1 MILRNAPVR
10 HYRHTMASP
19 ISRFILRRMSTQVTP
34 KTEAAP
40 EAKEW
45 TASQATA
52 TPPKIVSAAR
62 KKQRIVQDGILSLR
76 TNSAHEHKVSAWTT
90 PNKNSNSA
98 TPATPAQQYREWQR
112 IQANTRSLGSKLV
125 KRYIPTELVNNP
137 PGPEDITLELLLA
150 SQTHIGHKT
159 SLWNPANSRYI
170 YGVRQGVHMISL
182 ETTAAHLRRAAR
194 VVEEVAYKAGLILF
208 VGNRKGQMEIVTQ
221 AAEMAGACHLFTKWT
236 PGGITNRDVILKM
249 AGTKVVNHKDAEL
262 PGFENY
268 RGSARPL
275 MPDLVV
281 CLNPLENYTLL
292 YECGLKSIPTIGVI
306 DTNADPSWVTYT
318 IPAND
323 DSLRAMAV
331 VSGVLG
337 RAGQRGYQ
345 RRMADAKKD
354 KSTWQNPPDIVQHM
368 NRERKVAIAER
379 KNVMGQMQ
387 HNLEGFNE
395 EEQKIL
401 REQFYGEEPEVTDS
415 DLIKVMAETASE
427 DVKPTAADSTSDSRL
442 TSIEEELSG
451 LKAAAEAIE
460 AETHSATKPT
470 ESVSASSEQSVIS
483 EVVVEAQ
490 VEAQPTESSPDS
502 RLASIEE
509 QLSNLKVV
517 AEAIEAEAQPATKPA
532 EPEEPI
538 VTHVVVEAQVE
549 SQAEAQVDA
558 QVESQIETQPAE
570 PTSDSRLT
578 SIEEQLSGLKAAA
591 EAIETDIKN
600 GKQ

>member
-1 MILRNAPVR
+1 
-10 HYRHTMASP
+10 
-19 ISRFILRRMSTQVTP
+19 MSTQVTT
-34 KTEAAP
+34 KTEATP
-40 EAKEW
+40 EVKEW
-45 TASQATA
+45 TTSQTASA
-52 TPPKIVSAAR
+52 PPKIVSAAR

-76 TNSAHEHKVSAWTT
+76 TNSAHEHKGSTWTT
-90 PNKNSNSA
+90 PHKNSNSA

-249 AGTKVVNHKDAEL
+249 AGTKVVDHKDVEL

-306 DTNADPSWVTYT
+306 DTNVDPSWVTYT

-331 VSGVLG
+331 VGGVLG

-368 NRERKVAIAER
+368 SREKKVAIAER

-401 REQFYGEEPEVTDS
+401 REQFYGEEPEAADS
-415 DLIKVMAETASE
+415 DLVKVMAEAASV
-427 DVKPTAADSTSDSRL
+427 DVNPTVSGSTSDSRL

-470 ESVSASSEQSVIS
+470 EPAPASSEQPIIS

-490 VEAQPTESSPDS
+490 VEAQPAELSPDS

-509 QLSNLKVV
+509 QLSSLKAV
-517 AEAIEAEAQPATKPA
+517 AEAIEAEAQSATKPTESA
-532 EPEEPI
+532 PASSEEP
-538 VTHVVVEAQVE
+538 VV
-549 SQAEAQVDA
+549 SH
-558 QVESQIETQPAE
+558 
-570 PTSDSRLT
+570 
-578 SIEEQLSGLKAAA
+578 
-591 EAIETDIKN
+591 
-600 GKQ
+600 

>member
-10 HYRHTMASP
+10 HCRHTMASP
-19 ISRFILRRMSTQVTP
+19 ISRSILRRMSTQVTT
-34 KTEAAP
+34 KTEATP
-40 EAKEW
+40 EVKEW
-45 TASQATA
+45 TTSQTASA
-52 TPPKIVSAAR
+52 PPKIVSAAR

-76 TNSAHEHKVSAWTT
+76 TNSAHEHKGSTWTT
-90 PNKNSNSA
+90 PHKNSNSA

-249 AGTKVVNHKDAEL
+249 AGTKVVDHKDVEL

-306 DTNADPSWVTYT
+306 DTNVDPSWVTYT

-331 VSGVLG
+331 VGGVLG

-368 NRERKVAIAER
+368 SREKKVAIAER

-401 REQFYGEEPEVTDS
+401 REQFYGEEPEAADS
-415 DLIKVMAETASE
+415 DLVKVMAEAASV
-427 DVKPTAADSTSDSRL
+427 DVNPTVSGSTSDSRL

-470 ESVSASSEQSVIS
+470 EPAPASSEQPIIS

-490 VEAQPTESSPDS
+490 VEAQPAELSPDS

-509 QLSNLKVV
+509 QLSSLKAV
-517 AEAIEAEAQPATKPA
+517 AEAIEAEAQSATKPTESA
-532 EPEEPI
+532 PASSEEP
-538 VTHVVVEAQVE
+538 VVSQVVVEAQVE
-549 SQAEAQVDA
+549 
-558 QVESQIETQPAE
+558 TQPAE
-570 PTSDSRLT
+570 STSDSRLT
-578 SIEEQLSGLKAAA
+578 SIEEQLSGLKDAA
-591 EAIETDIKN
+591 EAIEADIKS

>member
-1 MILRNAPVR
+1 
-10 HYRHTMASP
+10 MASP
-19 ISRFILRRMSTQVTP
+19 ISRSILRRMSTQVTP

-40 EAKEW
+40 EMKEW
-45 TASQATA
+45 TTSQATA
-52 TPPKIVSAAR
+52 APPKIVSAAR

-76 TNSAHEHKVSAWTT
+76 TNSAHEHKVSTWTT

-98 TPATPAQQYREWQR
+98 TPATPAQQYREWKR

-194 VVEEVAYKAGLILF
+194 VVEEVAYNAGLILF

-249 AGTKVVNHKDAEL
+249 AGTKVVDHKDVEL

-323 DSLRAMAV
+323 DR
-331 VSGVLG
+331 
-337 RAGQRGYQ
+337 
-345 RRMADAKKD
+345 
-354 KSTWQNPPDIVQHM
+354 
-368 NRERKVAIAER
+368 
-379 KNVMGQMQ
+379 
-387 HNLEGFNE
+387 
-395 EEQKIL
+395 
-401 REQFYGEEPEVTDS
+401 
-415 DLIKVMAETASE
+415 
-427 DVKPTAADSTSDSRL
+427 
-442 TSIEEELSG
+442 
-451 LKAAAEAIE
+451 
-460 AETHSATKPT
+460 
-470 ESVSASSEQSVIS
+470 
-483 EVVVEAQ
+483 
-490 VEAQPTESSPDS
+490 
-502 RLASIEE
+502 
-509 QLSNLKVV
+509 
-517 AEAIEAEAQPATKPA
+517 
-532 EPEEPI
+532 
-538 VTHVVVEAQVE
+538 
-549 SQAEAQVDA
+549 
-558 QVESQIETQPAE
+558 
-570 PTSDSRLT
+570 
-578 SIEEQLSGLKAAA
+578 
-591 EAIETDIKN
+591 
-600 GKQ
+600 